1 MISAQ
6 DALKF
11 DAKQAC
17 SPRPNSTA
25 HVAGAQRIEVCN
37 SPRQVRQEWLQLE
50 ATQSVPFVSYA
61 WAEAWYATVA
71 AARDQEP
78 VIVLGYMPDGN
89 PGFILPFVLEKRGP
103 FSVLLWPGGTH
114 CAYQCGLFT
123 PACREQI
130 LRRGPGR
137 FWNEV
142 FDCLP
147 RVDAI
152 AAYGLP
158 GLESERD
165 NPLRALPAID
175 ASCVSYRFDLCE
187 DWMELYQAKCS
198 SRLRSDDR
206 RCERR
211 FKEMGDVRF
220 VVAET
225 DYERLRLVDTLL
237 DQKSIQLNGNGAP
250 DFTSGK
256 GVREFYRRLVTSQH
270 WTPGSQVFLSAL
282 EINGD
287 PAAVNFGIVKDGA
300 FHGLVLSMAEGET
313 ARFGPGRQLLKRTI
327 ELFCDSGLATF
338 DMGAGDETNK
348 LKWADK
354 SVLRRDV
361 LVPLTLRGQIFVRG
375 MRAFFAAKTAIK
387 HSPTMWRLF
396 SRFRK
401 YLGC

>member
-1 MISAQ
+1 MFSAQ

-11 DAKQAC
+11 DAKGAYVPQSSRAADIVG
-17 SPRPNSTA
+17 A
-25 HVAGAQRIEVCN
+25 HRIEAFN
-37 SPRQVRQEWLQLE
+37 SPRQLRQEWLTLE
-50 ATQSVPFVSYA
+50 AAESVPFVSYA

-71 AARDQEP
+71 AAQNQEP
-78 VIVLGYMPDGN
+78 VIIFGSAADGT
-89 PGFILPFVLEKRGP
+89 PEFLLPFVLENRGP

-114 CAYQCGLFT
+114 CAYQCGLFS
-123 PACREQI
+123 PSCRDRI
-130 LRRGPGR
+130 RMNGADR

-142 FDCLP
+142 FACLP
-147 RVDAI
+147 NADAI

-158 GLESERD
+158 GLETERN

-175 ASCVSYRFDLCE
+175 ASCVSYRFELRE
-187 DWMELYQAKCS
+187 DWMALYQEKCS

-211 FKEMGDVRF
+211 FKEMGDVHF

-225 DYERLRLVDTLL
+225 DYERLRLVETLL
-237 DQKSIQLNGNGAP
+237 DQKSVQLQGNGAP

-256 GVREFYRRLVTSQH
+256 GVRDFYRRLVTSQH
-270 WTPGSQVFLSAL
+270 WSAGSQVFVSAL

-287 PAAVNFGIVKDGA
+287 PAAINLGIIKDGA

-327 ELFCDSGLATF
+327 EHFCGHGFHTF
-338 DMGAGDETNK
+338 DMGAGDESNK
-348 LKWADK
+348 LKWADR
-354 SVLRRDV
+354 SVARHDV
-361 LVPLTLRGQIFVRG
+361 LVPLTLRGRIFVQG
-375 MRAFFAAKTAIK
+375 MRAFFAAKTTIK
-387 HSPTMWRLF
+387 HSPAMWQLF
-396 SRFRK
+396 SRYRK